1 MAIGTDLFDRCI
13 DVKIYDAN
21 KGLIAEVTT
30 PLYGSKPE
38 IKVEGTILSN
48 TFQIAGKV
56 TITNLERSVPVEQA
70 EFLDVT
76 MYYGGAKTSQ
86 ALRKHILY
94 HVQFADQSKQPPN
107 RQVCFNCFV
116 AGTTPDIMNAP
127 ATIGKVDADNKPI
140 EQPIKQVLRNLIS
153 IYNSAVLS
161 TEPAWSKELILES
174 EPELRMTAVTQ
185 AMFEQ
190 LTVSAQWTNAPICS
204 ILDSLMLITK
214 DVEPTTKDGKTNK
227 RYLAFN
233 YYIEN
238 NKLVVAELPSNRFIA
253 ITSKERLELNYVL
266 SAYRYGPQVHVRA
279 LFDPRIHQD
288 SIVSINGTSL
298 SGKRV
303 AGDLIPLLKGI
314 DGNTILFKPVG
325 GIQFAFSTTEENWMQ
340 MQGTMYV

>member
-21 KGLIAEVTT
+21 KGLIAEVAT

-48 TFQIAGKV
+48 TFQISGKV

-116 AGTTPDIMNAP
+116 AGTTPDIMNTL
-127 ATIGKVDADNKPI
+127 ATIGKVDSDNKPV
-140 EQPIKQVLRNLIS
+140 EQSLKQVLKEVIGT
-153 IYNSAVLS
+153 YNDTIQK
-161 TEPAWSKELILES
+161 TEPAWSKELRLS
-174 EPELRMTAVTQ
+174 ADPELRMTASTQ
-185 AMFEQ
+185 AAFEQ

-214 DVEPTTKDGKTNK
+214 EVEPTTKDGKTNK
-227 RYLAFN
+227 VDSAFN

-253 ITSKERLELNYVL
+253 ITSKEQLELNYVL

-288 SIVSINGTSL
+288 SIISINGSAL

-303 AGDLIPLLKGI
+303 AGDLIPLLKGVA
-314 DGNTILFKPVG
+314 GNNILFKPVG

>member
-21 KGLIAEVTT
+21 RMLIAEVST
-30 PLYGSKPE
+30 PLYGAKPE

-86 ALRKHILY
+86 VLRKHILY

-116 AGTTPDIMNAP
+116 AGTTPDIMNTP
-127 ATIGKVDADNKPI
+127 ATIGKVDAKNKPT
-140 EQPIKQVLRNLIS
+140 EQPLKQVLREVIS
-153 IYNSAVLS
+153 AYNAAVLS
-161 TEPAWSKELILES
+161 AEPVWSKELLLS
-174 EPELRMTAVTQ
+174 TEPELRMTAATQ
-185 AMFEQ
+185 AVFAQ
-190 LTVSAQWTNAPICS
+190 LTVSAQWTNTPICA

-214 DVEPTTKDGKTNK
+214 EVEPTTKNGKTNK
-227 RYLAFN
+227 VYLAFN
-233 YYIEN
+233 YYVEN

-253 ITSKERLELNYVL
+253 ITSKEQLELSHVF

-288 SIVSINGTSL
+288 SIISINGAAL

-303 AGDLIPLLKGI
+303 AGGLIPLLKGVE
-314 DGNTILFKPVG
+314 GNNILFKPVG

>member
-21 KGLIAEVTT
+21 KGLIAKVTT

-48 TFQIAGKV
+48 TFQISGKV

-116 AGTTPDIMNAP
+116 AGTTPDIMNTL
-127 ATIGKVDADNKPI
+127 ATIGKVDSDNKPV
-140 EQPIKQVLRNLIS
+140 EQSLKQVLKEVIGV
-153 IYNSAVLS
+153 YNDTIQK
-161 TEPAWSKELILES
+161 TEPAWSKELRLS
-174 EPELRMTAVTQ
+174 ADPELRMTASTQ
-185 AMFEQ
+185 AAFEQ
-190 LTVSAQWTNAPICS
+190 LTVSAQWTNTPICS

-214 DVEPTTKDGKTNK
+214 EVEPTTKDGKTNK
-227 RYLAFN
+227 IYLAFN

-253 ITSKERLELNYVL
+253 ITSKEQLELNYVL

-288 SIVSINGTSL
+288 SIISINGSAL

-303 AGDLIPLLKGI
+303 AGDLIPLLKGVA
-314 DGNTILFKPVG
+314 GNNILFKPVG

>member
-13 DVKIYDAN
+13 DVKIYDIN
-21 KGLIAEVTT
+21 RTLIAEVNT

-48 TFQIAGKV
+48 TFQISGKV

-70 EFLDVT
+70 EFLDVS

-116 AGTTPDIMNAP
+116 AGTTPDIMNTP
-127 ATIGKVDADNKPI
+127 ATIGKLDAKGKPL
-140 EQPIKQVLRNLIS
+140 ETPLKQVLKDVIS
-153 IYNSAVLS
+153 AYNSALQNEES
-161 TEPAWSKELILES
+161 AWYNDLMLEA
-174 EPELRMTAVTQ
+174 EPELRMASITQ
-185 AMFEQ
+185 AEFDG
-190 LTVSAQWTNAPICS
+190 LKTAAQWTNAPLCN

-214 DVEPTTKDGKTNK
+214 ETEPTTKGGATNK
-227 RYLAFN
+227 VYLAFN
-233 YYIEN
+233 YYVEG
-238 NKLVVAELPSNRFIA
+238 NKLVVAEMPSNRFIA
-253 ITSKERLELNYVL
+253 ITAKEQIELNYVL

-303 AGDLIPLLKGI
+303 AGDLIPLLKGVT
-314 DGNTILFKPVG
+314 GNNILFKPVG
-325 GIQFAFSTTEENWMQ
+325 GIQFAFSTTNENWMQ

>member
-13 DVKIYDAN
+13 DVKIYDAHRV
-21 KGLIAEVTT
+21 LIAEVTT

-48 TFQIAGKV
+48 TFQISGKV

-86 ALRKHILY
+86 VLRKHILY

-116 AGTTPDIMNAP
+116 AGTTPDIMNTP
-127 ATIGKVDADNKPI
+127 ATIGKVDAKNKPI
-140 EQPIKQVLRNLIS
+140 EQPLKQVLQEVIS
-153 IYNSAVLS
+153 AYNSAVS
-161 TEPAWSKELILES
+161 NTEPEWSKDLLLS
-174 EPELRMTAVTQ
+174 DEPELRMTAVTQ
-185 AMFEQ
+185 AGFDQ
-190 LTVSAQWTNAPICS
+190 LTTAAQWTNTPICT

-214 DVEPTTKDGKTNK
+214 EVEPTTKDGKTNK
-227 RYLAFN
+227 IYLAFN
-233 YYIEN
+233 YYVEN

-253 ITSKERLELNYVL
+253 ITSKEQLELNYVL

-288 SIVSINGTSL
+288 SIISINGTAL

-303 AGDLIPLLKGI
+303 AGDLIPLLKGVE
-314 DGNTILFKPVG
+314 GNNILFKPVG